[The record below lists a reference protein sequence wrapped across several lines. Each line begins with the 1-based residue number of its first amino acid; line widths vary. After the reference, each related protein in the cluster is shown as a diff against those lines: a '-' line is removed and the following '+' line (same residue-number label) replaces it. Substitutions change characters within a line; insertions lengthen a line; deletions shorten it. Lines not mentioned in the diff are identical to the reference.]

1 MAFFYDFENASD
13 GVRDNKARVAANL
26 IHLRAYL
33 DGEVPAKSMFESLLI
48 ATWNIKWLGHYDR
61 LDESLWYIAEIL
73 SRFDLIAIQEVRAD
87 LTDFKRIVALLG
99 PWWRY
104 IVSDVTEGDA
114 GNEERLAFLY
124 DSRKVRFGG
133 LAGEL
138 VIPPIEGEDGAAD
151 TPTTQ
156 FDRTP
161 FVTGFHSGWFDFM
174 LATVHLHW
182 GPGDRENPRRVAEA
196 DALGS
201 FLKERLEVGKTW
213 APHLI
218 LLGDF
223 NVFDTDSAV
232 YQALKTHGFVFPHE
246 GEDMPDTGAGA
257 EDRFYDQIGFRFSG
271 SVPVEFTKAGVLEV
285 FDAVYRDD
293 QLDTY
298 GAVRGTAERANPRQ
312 YYTVTLRRNEMSDH
326 FPLWTQLRID
336 FPDGYLAAAAAGG

>member
-1 MAFFYDFENASD
+1 MAFLYNFENAFD
-13 GVRDNKARVAANL
+13 GVRENKARVAANM
-26 IHLRAYL
+26 IRLRAYL

-73 SRFDLIAIQEVRAD
+73 SRFDLIAVQEVRAD

-104 IVSDVTEGDA
+104 VISDVTEGDS
-114 GNEERLAFLY
+114 GNQERLAFLY

-138 VIPPIEGEDGAAD
+138 VVPPVEGADGAED
-151 TPTTQ
+151 TPTRQ

-161 FVTGFHSGWFDFM
+161 FVAGFHSGWFDFM
-174 LATVHLHW
+174 VATVHLHW
-182 GPGDRENPRRVAEA
+182 GSGDREAPRRVAEA
-196 DALGS
+196 DALGR
-201 FLKERLEVGKTW
+201 FLKERLADGKTW
-213 APHLI
+213 ARHLI

-232 YQALKTHGFVFPHE
+232 YQALKTHGFKFPHE
-246 GEDMPDTGAGA
+246 GRGLIDTGAGA
-257 EDRFYDQIGFRFSG
+257 EDRFYDQIGFLFSG
-271 SVPVEFTKAGVLEV
+271 QVPIEWPDAGVLKV

-293 QLDTY
+293 QLETY
-298 GAVRGTAERANPRQ
+298 GGERNIENRSNPSQ
-312 YYTVTLRRNEMSDH
+312 YYRVTFRRNEMSDH
-326 FPLWTQLRID
+326 FPLWTQLKID
-336 FPDGYLAAAAAGG
+336 FPDGYLAAAAEG